1 MIVDIACEEA
11 DFLGGKAHKGMME
24 GALEILEYI
33 KETLKSAL
41 ENNPGYKLFI
51 TGHSLGGGVGT
62 LLAMAIRAGLIKDCV
77 PADVAMICKLLAPP
91 PVFFSQVSLAKKSNT
106 VFILYYLFLD

>member
-1 MIVDIACEEA
+1 
-11 DFLGGKAHKGMME
+11 MME
-24 GALEILEYI
+24 GALEILDYI

-62 LLAMAIRAGLIKDCV
+62 LLTMAIRAGLIKDYV
-77 PADVAMICKLLAPP
+77 PADVALVCKVLAPP
-91 PVFFSQVSLAKKSNT
+91 PVFFSKVNLAKKLNT
-106 VFILYYLFLD
+106 DVFIFYNLF

>member
-1 MIVDIACEEA
+1 
-11 DFLGGKAHKGMME
+11 MME
-24 GALEILEYI
+24 GALEILDYI

-62 LLAMAIRAGLIKDCV
+62 LLAMAIRAGLIKDYV
-77 PADVAMICKLLAPP
+77 PADVGMMCKLLAPP
-91 PVFFSQVSLAKKSNT
+91 PVFFSQVSLNSKKN
-106 VFILYYLFLD
+106 